1 MALSNSQ
8 YDAIMREYGRQQ
20 IENHHKLEE
29 RRQEIYARLPVV
41 RQLEAE
47 IAERSV
53 ACAKKLLEG
62 DKSVLDRLKEDLKDL
77 REQKSLIIRAAGYP
91 DDYLELHYR
100 CPDCRDTGLI
110 DGRKC
115 HCFLQAQMKLLH
127 AQSNLEDVLERENFN
142 ALSYE
147 YYDDTEILPQL
158 GITNAAY
165 MRRVVAGCREFVRD
179 FDKKHDNLLF
189 TGSTGVG
196 KTFLTNCIA
205 RELMDDFHSVIYLT
219 ASDLFDVFSR
229 NKFDYDNAEDMK
241 DMYRFILDCD
251 LLIIDDLGTELA
263 NTFTISQLFS
273 CLNERILRRKST
285 IISTNLALDD
295 IKTIYSERIFSRI
308 SSHYTMLRLTGDDI
322 RIQKKLLNLG
332 GTNDVTP

>member
-251 LLIIDDLGTELA
+251 LLIIDDLGTEL
-263 NTFTISQLFS
+263 NNSFTSSQLFY
-273 CLNERILRRKST
+273 CINERMNMSRST
-285 IISTNLALDD
+285 IISTNLTLARLRDSYTD
-295 IKTIYSERIFSRI
+295 RVTSSIMSGYRII
-308 SSHYTMLRLTGDDI
+308 PLYGGDI
-322 RIQKKLLNLG
+322 RLLKK
-332 GTNDVTP
+332 

>member
-29 RRQEIYARLPVV
+29 RRKEIYARLPVV

-62 DKSVLDRLKEDLKDL
+62 DKSVLDRLKEDLRDL
-77 REQKSLIIRAAGYP
+77 REQKALIIRAAGYP

-100 CPDCRDTGLI
+100 CPDCRDTGLS

-127 AQSNLEDVLERENFN
+127 AQSNLEDVLERENFK

-251 LLIIDDLGTELA
+251 LLIIDDLGTEL
-263 NTFTISQLFS
+263 NNSFTSSQLFY
-273 CLNERILRRKST
+273 CINERMNMSRST
-285 IISTNLALDD
+285 IISTNLTLARLRDSYTD
-295 IKTIYSERIFSRI
+295 RVTSRI
-308 SSHYTMLRLTGDDI
+308 MSGYRIIPLYGGDI
-322 RIQKKLLNLG
+322 RLLKK
-332 GTNDVTP
+332 

>member
-29 RRQEIYARLPVV
+29 RRKEIYARLPVV
-41 RQLEAE
+41 KQLEAE

-62 DKSVLDRLKEDLKDL
+62 DKGVLDRLKEDLRDL
-77 REQKSLIIRAAGYP
+77 REQKALIIRAAGYP

-100 CPDCRDTGLI
+100 CPDCRDTGLV

-127 AQSNLEDVLERENFN
+127 AQSNLEDVLERENFK

-165 MRRVVAGCREFVRD
+165 MRRVVAGCKEFVRV
-179 FDKKHDNLLF
+179 FNKKHDNLLF

-251 LLIIDDLGTELA
+251 LLIIDDLGTEL
-263 NTFTISQLFS
+263 NNSFTSSRLFY
-273 CLNERILRRKST
+273 CINERMNMSRST
-285 IISTNLALDD
+285 IISTNLTLARLRDSYTD
-295 IKTIYSERIFSRI
+295 RVTSRI
-308 SSHYTMLRLTGDDI
+308 MSGYRIIPLYGGDI
-322 RIQKKLLNLG
+322 RLLKK
-332 GTNDVTP
+332 

>member
-29 RRQEIYARLPVV
+29 RRKEIYARLPVV
-41 RQLEAE
+41 KQLEAE

-62 DKSVLDRLKEDLKDL
+62 DKGVLDRLKEDLRDL
-77 REQKSLIIRAAGYP
+77 REQKALIIRAAGYP

-100 CPDCRDTGLI
+100 CPDCRDTGLV

-127 AQSNLEDVLERENFN
+127 AQSNLEDVLERENFK

-165 MRRVVAGCREFVRD
+165 MRRVVAGCKEFVRV

-251 LLIIDDLGTELA
+251 LLIIDDLGTEL
-263 NTFTISQLFS
+263 NNSFTSSQLFY
-273 CLNERILRRKST
+273 CINERMNMSRST
-285 IISTNLALDD
+285 IISTNLTLARLRDSYTD
-295 IKTIYSERIFSRI
+295 RVTSRI
-308 SSHYTMLRLTGDDI
+308 MSGYRIIPLYGGDI
-322 RIQKKLLNLG
+322 RLLKK
-332 GTNDVTP
+332 

>member
-29 RRQEIYARLPVV
+29 RRKEIYARLPVV

-77 REQKSLIIRAAGYP
+77 REQKALIIRAAGYP

-100 CPDCRDTGLI
+100 CSDCRDTGLI

-127 AQSNLEDVLERENFN
+127 AQSNLEDVLERENFK

-251 LLIIDDLGTELA
+251 LLIIDDLGTEL
-263 NTFTISQLFS
+263 NNSFTSSQLFY
-273 CLNERILRRKST
+273 CINERMNMSRST
-285 IISTNLALDD
+285 IISTNLTLARLRDSYTD
-295 IKTIYSERIFSRI
+295 RVTSRI
-308 SSHYTMLRLTGDDI
+308 MSGYRIIPLYGGDI
-322 RIQKKLLNLG
+322 RLLKK
-332 GTNDVTP
+332 

>member
-29 RRQEIYARLPVV
+29 RRKEIYARLPVV

-62 DKSVLDRLKEDLKDL
+62 DKSVLDRLKEDLRDL
-77 REQKSLIIRAAGYP
+77 REQKALIIRAAGYP

-127 AQSNLEDVLERENFN
+127 AQSNLEDVLERENFT

-251 LLIIDDLGTELA
+251 LLIIDDLGTEL
-263 NTFTISQLFS
+263 NNSFTSSQLFY
-273 CLNERILRRKST
+273 CINERMNMSRST
-285 IISTNLALDD
+285 IISTNLTLARLRDSYTD
-295 IKTIYSERIFSRI
+295 RVTSRI
-308 SSHYTMLRLTGDDI
+308 MSGYRIIPLYGGDI
-322 RIQKKLLNLG
+322 RLLKK
-332 GTNDVTP
+332 

>member
-29 RRQEIYARLPVV
+29 RRKEIYVRLPVV

-62 DKSVLDRLKEDLKDL
+62 DKGVLDRLKEDLRDL
-77 REQKSLIIRAAGYP
+77 REQKALIIRAAGYP

-100 CPDCRDTGLI
+100 CPDCRDTGLV

-127 AQSNLEDVLERENFN
+127 AQSNLEDVLERENFK

-165 MRRVVAGCREFVRD
+165 MRRVVAGCKEFVRV

-251 LLIIDDLGTELA
+251 LLIIDDLGTEL
-263 NTFTISQLFS
+263 NNSFTSSQLFY
-273 CLNERILRRKST
+273 CINERMNMSRST
-285 IISTNLALDD
+285 IISTNLTLARLRDSYTD
-295 IKTIYSERIFSRI
+295 RVTSRI
-308 SSHYTMLRLTGDDI
+308 MSGYRIIPLYGGDI
-322 RIQKKLLNLG
+322 RLLKK
-332 GTNDVTP
+332 

>member
-77 REQKSLIIRAAGYP
+77 REQKALIIRAAGYP

-127 AQSNLEDVLERENFN
+127 AQSNLEDVLERENFK

-251 LLIIDDLGTELA
+251 LLIIDDLGTEL
-263 NTFTISQLFS
+263 NNSFTSSQLFY
-273 CLNERILRRKST
+273 CINERMNMSRST
-285 IISTNLALDD
+285 IISTNLTLARLRDSYTD
-295 IKTIYSERIFSRI
+295 RVTSRI
-308 SSHYTMLRLTGDDI
+308 MSGYRIIPLYGGDI
-322 RIQKKLLNLG
+322 RLLKK
-332 GTNDVTP
+332 

>member
-241 DMYRFILDCD
+241 DMYRFILDCY
-251 LLIIDDLGTELA
+251 LLIIDDLGTEL
-263 NTFTISQLFS
+263 NNSFTSSQLFY
-273 CLNERILRRKST
+273 CINERMNMSRST
-285 IISTNLALDD
+285 IISTNLTLARLRDSYTD
-295 IKTIYSERIFSRI
+295 RVTSRI
-308 SSHYTMLRLTGDDI
+308 MSGYRIIPLYGGDI
-322 RIQKKLLNLG
+322 RLLKK
-332 GTNDVTP
+332 

>member
-29 RRQEIYARLPVV
+29 RRKESYARLPVV
-41 RQLEAE
+41 KQLEAE

-62 DKSVLDRLKEDLKDL
+62 DKGVLDRLKEDLRDL
-77 REQKSLIIRAAGYP
+77 REQKALIIRAAGYP

-100 CPDCRDTGLI
+100 CPDCRDTGLV

-127 AQSNLEDVLERENFN
+127 AQSNLEDVLERENFK

-165 MRRVVAGCREFVRD
+165 MRRVVAGCKEFVRV

-251 LLIIDDLGTELA
+251 LLIIDDLGTEL
-263 NTFTISQLFS
+263 NNSFTSSRLFY
-273 CLNERILRRKST
+273 CINERMNMSRST
-285 IISTNLALDD
+285 IISTNLTLARLRDSYTD
-295 IKTIYSERIFSRI
+295 RVTSRI
-308 SSHYTMLRLTGDDI
+308 MSGYRIIPLYGGDI
-322 RIQKKLLNLG
+322 RLLKK
-332 GTNDVTP
+332 

>member
-29 RRQEIYARLPVV
+29 RRKEIYARLPVV
-41 RQLEAE
+41 KQLEAE

-62 DKSVLDRLKEDLKDL
+62 DKSVLDRLKEDLRDL
-77 REQKSLIIRAAGYP
+77 REQKALIIRAAGYP

-100 CPDCRDTGLI
+100 CPDCRDTGLV

-251 LLIIDDLGTELA
+251 LLIIDDLGTEL
-263 NTFTISQLFS
+263 NNSFTSSQLFY
-273 CLNERILRRKST
+273 CINERMNMSRST
-285 IISTNLALDD
+285 IISTNLTLARLRDSYTD
-295 IKTIYSERIFSRI
+295 RVTSRI
-308 SSHYTMLRLTGDDI
+308 MSGYRIIPLYGGDI
-322 RIQKKLLNLG
+322 RLLKK
-332 GTNDVTP
+332 

>member
-29 RRQEIYARLPVV
+29 RRKEIYARLPVV

-62 DKSVLDRLKEDLKDL
+62 DKSVLDRLKEDLRDL
-77 REQKSLIIRAAGYP
+77 REQKALIIRAAGYP

-127 AQSNLEDVLERENFN
+127 AQSNLEDVLERENFK

-251 LLIIDDLGTELA
+251 LLIIDDLGTEL
-263 NTFTISQLFS
+263 NNSFTSSRLFY
-273 CLNERILRRKST
+273 CINERMNMSRST
-285 IISTNLALDD
+285 IISTNLTLARLRDSYTD
-295 IKTIYSERIFSRI
+295 RVTSRI
-308 SSHYTMLRLTGDDI
+308 MSGYRIIPLYGGDI
-322 RIQKKLLNLG
+322 RLLKK
-332 GTNDVTP
+332 

>member
-29 RRQEIYARLPVV
+29 RRKEIYARLPVV
-41 RQLEAE
+41 KQLEAE

-62 DKSVLDRLKEDLKDL
+62 DKGVLDRLKEDLRDL
-77 REQKSLIIRAAGYP
+77 REQKALIIRAAGYP

-100 CPDCRDTGLI
+100 CPDCRDTGLV

-127 AQSNLEDVLERENFN
+127 AQSNLEDVLERENFK

-147 YYDDTEILPQL
+147 YYDDAEILPQL

-165 MRRVVAGCREFVRD
+165 MRRVVAGCKEFVRV

-251 LLIIDDLGTELA
+251 LLIIDDLGTEL
-263 NTFTISQLFS
+263 NNSFTSSRLFY
-273 CLNERILRRKST
+273 CINERMNMSRST
-285 IISTNLALDD
+285 IISTNLTLARLRDSYTD
-295 IKTIYSERIFSRI
+295 RVTSRI
-308 SSHYTMLRLTGDDI
+308 MSGYRIIPLYGGDI
-322 RIQKKLLNLG
+322 RLLKK
-332 GTNDVTP
+332 

>member
-251 LLIIDDLGTELA
+251 LLIIDDLGTEL
-263 NTFTISQLFS
+263 NNSFTSSQLFY
-273 CLNERILRRKST
+273 CINERMNMSRST
-285 IISTNLALDD
+285 IISTNLTLARLRPCYIQD
-295 IKTIYSERIFSRI
+295 YERIQDYPIIWRR
-308 SSHYTMLRLTGDDI
+308 YQTV
-322 RIQKKLLNLG
+322 KK
-332 GTNDVTP
+332 VTYN

>member
-115 HCFLQAQMKLLH
+115 HCFLQVQMKLLH

-251 LLIIDDLGTELA
+251 LLIIDDLGTEL
-263 NTFTISQLFS
+263 NNSFTSSQLFY
-273 CLNERILRRKST
+273 CINERMNMSRST
-285 IISTNLALDD
+285 IISTNLTLARLRDSYTD
-295 IKTIYSERIFSRI
+295 RVTSRI
-308 SSHYTMLRLTGDDI
+308 MSGYRIIPLYGGDI
-322 RIQKKLLNLG
+322 RLLKK
-332 GTNDVTP
+332 

>member
-29 RRQEIYARLPVV
+29 RRKEIYARLPVV
-41 RQLEAE
+41 KQLEAE

-62 DKSVLDRLKEDLKDL
+62 DKGVLDRLKEDLRDL
-77 REQKSLIIRAAGYP
+77 REQKALIIRAAGYP

-100 CPDCRDTGLI
+100 CPDCRDTGLV

-127 AQSNLEDVLERENFN
+127 AQSNLEDVLERENFK
-142 ALSYE
+142 ALNYE

-165 MRRVVAGCREFVRD
+165 MRRVVAGCKEFVRD

-229 NKFDYDNAEDMK
+229 NKFDYDNPEDMR

-251 LLIIDDLGTELA
+251 LLIIDDLGTEL
-263 NTFTISQLFS
+263 NNSFTSSQLFY
-273 CLNERILRRKST
+273 CINERMNMSRST
-285 IISTNLALDD
+285 IISTNLTLARLRDSYTD
-295 IKTIYSERIFSRI
+295 RVTSRI
-308 SSHYTMLRLTGDDI
+308 MSGYRIIPLYGGDI
-322 RIQKKLLNLG
+322 RLLKK
-332 GTNDVTP
+332 

>member
-29 RRQEIYARLPVV
+29 RRKEIYARLPVV
-41 RQLEAE
+41 KQLEAE

-241 DMYRFILDCD
+241 DMFRFILDCD
-251 LLIIDDLGTELA
+251 LLIIDDLGTEL
-263 NTFTISQLFS
+263 NNSFTSSQLFY
-273 CLNERILRRKST
+273 CINERMNMSRST
-285 IISTNLALDD
+285 IISTNLTLARLRDSYTD
-295 IKTIYSERIFSRI
+295 RVTSRI
-308 SSHYTMLRLTGDDI
+308 MSGYRIIPLYGGDI
-322 RIQKKLLNLG
+322 RLLKK
-332 GTNDVTP
+332 

>member
-29 RRQEIYARLPVV
+29 RRKEIYARLPVV

-47 IAERSV
+47 IAEHSV

-62 DKSVLDRLKEDLKDL
+62 DKSVLDRLKEDLRDL
-77 REQKSLIIRAAGYP
+77 REQKALIIRAAGYP

-127 AQSNLEDVLERENFN
+127 AQSNLEDVLERENFK

-251 LLIIDDLGTELA
+251 LLIIDDLGTEL
-263 NTFTISQLFS
+263 NNSFTSSQLFY
-273 CLNERILRRKST
+273 CINERMNMSRST
-285 IISTNLALDD
+285 IISTNLTLARLRDSYTD
-295 IKTIYSERIFSRI
+295 RVTSRI
-308 SSHYTMLRLTGDDI
+308 MSGYRIIPLYGGDI
-322 RIQKKLLNLG
+322 RLLKK
-332 GTNDVTP
+332 

>member
-29 RRQEIYARLPVV
+29 RRKEIYARLPVV
-41 RQLEAE
+41 KQLEAE

-62 DKSVLDRLKEDLKDL
+62 DKGVLETLKEDLRDL
-77 REQKSLIIRAAGYP
+77 REQKALIIRAAGYP

-100 CPDCRDTGLI
+100 CPDCRDTGLA

-127 AQSNLEDVLERENFN
+127 AQSNLEDVLERENFK

-165 MRRVVAGCREFVRD
+165 MRRVVAGCKEFVRD

-251 LLIIDDLGTELA
+251 LLIIDDLGTEL
-263 NTFTISQLFS
+263 NNSFTSSQLFY
-273 CLNERILRRKST
+273 CINERMNMSRST
-285 IISTNLALDD
+285 IISTNLTLARLRDSYTD
-295 IKTIYSERIFSRI
+295 RVTSRI
-308 SSHYTMLRLTGDDI
+308 MSGYRIIPLYGGDI
-322 RIQKKLLNLG
+322 RLLKK
-332 GTNDVTP
+332 

>member
-29 RRQEIYARLPVV
+29 RRKEIYARLPVV
-41 RQLEAE
+41 KQLEAE

-62 DKSVLDRLKEDLKDL
+62 DKSVLDRLKEDLRDL
-77 REQKSLIIRAAGYP
+77 REQKALIIRAAGYP

-127 AQSNLEDVLERENFN
+127 AQSNLEDVLERENFK

-251 LLIIDDLGTELA
+251 LLIIDDLGTEL
-263 NTFTISQLFS
+263 NNSFTSSQLFY
-273 CLNERILRRKST
+273 CINERMNMSRST
-285 IISTNLALDD
+285 IISTNLTLARLRDSYTD
-295 IKTIYSERIFSRI
+295 RVTSRI
-308 SSHYTMLRLTGDDI
+308 MSGYRMIPLYGGDI
-322 RIQKKLLNLG
+322 RLLKK
-332 GTNDVTP
+332 

>member
-1 MALSNSQ
+1 
-8 YDAIMREYGRQQ
+8 MREYGRQQ

-29 RRQEIYARLPVV
+29 RRKEIYARLPVV

-62 DKSVLDRLKEDLKDL
+62 DKSVLDRLKEDLRDL
-77 REQKSLIIRAAGYP
+77 REQKALIIRAAGYP

-127 AQSNLEDVLERENFN
+127 AQSNLEDVLERENFK

-251 LLIIDDLGTELA
+251 LLIIDDLGTEL
-263 NTFTISQLFS
+263 NNSFTSSQLFY
-273 CLNERILRRKST
+273 CINERMNMSRST
-285 IISTNLALDD
+285 IISTNLTLARLRDSYTD
-295 IKTIYSERIFSRI
+295 RVTSRI
-308 SSHYTMLRLTGDDI
+308 MSGYRIIPLYGGDI
-322 RIQKKLLNLG
+322 RLLKK
-332 GTNDVTP
+332 

>member
-229 NKFDYDNAEDMK
+229 NKFDYDNAEDM
-241 DMYRFILDCD
+241 YRFILDCD
-251 LLIIDDLGTELA
+251 LLIIDDLGTEL
-263 NTFTISQLFS
+263 NNSFTSSQLFY
-273 CLNERILRRKST
+273 CINERMNMSRST
-285 IISTNLALDD
+285 IISTNLTLARLRDSYTD
-295 IKTIYSERIFSRI
+295 RVTSRI
-308 SSHYTMLRLTGDDI
+308 MSGYRIIPLYGGDI
-322 RIQKKLLNLG
+322 RLLKK
-332 GTNDVTP
+332 

>member
-29 RRQEIYARLPVV
+29 RRKEIYARLPVV
-41 RQLEAE
+41 KQLEAE

-62 DKSVLDRLKEDLKDL
+62 DKGVLDRLKEDLRDL
-77 REQKSLIIRAAGYP
+77 REQKALIIRAAGYP

-100 CPDCRDTGLI
+100 CPDCRDTGLV

-127 AQSNLEDVLERENFN
+127 AQSNLEDVLERENFK

-165 MRRVVAGCREFVRD
+165 MRRVVAGCKEFVRV

-251 LLIIDDLGTELA
+251 LLIIDDLGTEL
-263 NTFTISQLFS
+263 NNSFTSSRLFY
-273 CLNERILRRKST
+273 CINERMNMSRST
-285 IISTNLALDD
+285 IISTNLTLARLRDSYTD
-295 IKTIYSERIFSRI
+295 RVTSRI
-308 SSHYTMLRLTGDDI
+308 MSGYRIIPLYGGDI
-322 RIQKKLLNLG
+322 RLLKSN
-332 GTNDVTP
+332 V

>member
-8 YDAIMREYGRQQ
+8 YDALMREYGRQQ

-77 REQKSLIIRAAGYP
+77 REQKALIIRAAGYP

-127 AQSNLEDVLERENFN
+127 AQSNLEDVLERENFK

-251 LLIIDDLGTELA
+251 LLIIDDLGTEL
-263 NTFTISQLFS
+263 NNSFTSSQLFY
-273 CLNERILRRKST
+273 CINERMNMSRST
-285 IISTNLALDD
+285 IISTNLTLARLRDSYTD
-295 IKTIYSERIFSRI
+295 RVTSRI
-308 SSHYTMLRLTGDDI
+308 MSGYRIIPLYGGDI
-322 RIQKKLLNLG
+322 RLLKK
-332 GTNDVTP
+332 

>member
-91 DDYLELHYR
+91 DDYLEFHYR

-251 LLIIDDLGTELA
+251 LLIIDDLGTEL
-263 NTFTISQLFS
+263 NNSFTSSQLFY
-273 CLNERILRRKST
+273 CINERMNMSRST
-285 IISTNLALDD
+285 IISTNLTLARLRDSYTD
-295 IKTIYSERIFSRI
+295 RVTSRI
-308 SSHYTMLRLTGDDI
+308 MSGYRIIPLYGGDI
-322 RIQKKLLNLG
+322 RLLKK
-332 GTNDVTP
+332 

>member
-29 RRQEIYARLPVV
+29 RRKEIYARLPVV
-41 RQLEAE
+41 KQLEAE

-62 DKSVLDRLKEDLKDL
+62 DKGVLDRLKEDLRDL
-77 REQKSLIIRAAGYP
+77 REQKALIIRAAGYP

-100 CPDCRDTGLI
+100 CPDCRDTGLV

-127 AQSNLEDVLERENFN
+127 AQSNLEDVLERENFK

-165 MRRVVAGCREFVRD
+165 MRRVVAGCKEFVRV

-251 LLIIDDLGTELA
+251 LLIIDDLGTEL
-263 NTFTISQLFS
+263 NNSFTSSQLFY
-273 CLNERILRRKST
+273 CINERMNMSRST
-285 IISTNLALDD
+285 IISTNLTLARLRDSYTD
-295 IKTIYSERIFSRI
+295 RVTTRIMSGYRI
-308 SSHYTMLRLTGDDI
+308 IPLYGGDI
-322 RIQKKLLNLG
+322 RLLKK
-332 GTNDVTP
+332 